1 MKAPP
6 VDGAVNAALIQ
17 LFAIAVSV
25 SRSKVSQGSDATDR
39 NMIIEVEGVSI
50 DELRNRLLLP

>member
-1 MKAPP
+1 M
-6 VDGAVNAALIQ
+6 DGAVNAALIQ

-50 DELRNRLLLP
+50 DELRNRLLHP